1 MVDIIEL
8 KANDLAAMLCSK
20 VCHDLIN
27 PVGAVNNGLETL
39 KDPEQAAM
47 AEFAQEMI
55 ANAAKQAQA
64 KLEFARLAYG
74 ASSTAGT
81 DFDTREC
88 ERVAQILFAIEKAD
102 LEWNI
107 EPILMPKN
115 KAKLLM
121 NMLLIGVSAVPR
133 GGVVRVEISG
143 DNGNESLLVTAF
155 SNPDERQKTLMPMGV
170 EELLMGNPKGGVDAR
185 GIQPFYT
192 GLLARLTNMDI
203 EVKLEESQ
211 FTFSAIPAPI
221 K

>member
-8 KANDLAAMLCSK
+8 EANDLAAMLCSK

-39 KDPEQAAM
+39 ADPEQAAM
-47 AEFAQEMI
+47 ADFAQEMI
-55 ANAAKQAQA
+55 ASAARQAQA

-74 ASSTAGT
+74 ASSTANT

-88 ERVAQILFAIEKAD
+88 ERVAQILFDIEKAD
-102 LEWNI
+102 LEWKI

-121 NMLLIGVSAVPR
+121 NMLVIAASSVPR
-133 GGVVRVEISG
+133 GGNVVVEISG
-143 DNGNESLLVTAF
+143 EAGKESLKIT
-155 SNPDERQKTLMPMGV
+155 STSDSEKRQKTLMPMGIQ
-170 EELLMGNPKGGVDAR
+170 ELLAGNPEEGVDAR

-192 GLLARLTNMDI
+192 GLLARLANMDI
-203 EVKLEESQ
+203 AVELKDKI
-211 FTFSAIPAPI
+211 FTFSAKPQE

>member
-8 KANDLAAMLCSK
+8 EANDLAAMLCSK

-39 KDPEQAAM
+39 ADPEQAAM
-47 AEFAQEMI
+47 ADFAQEMI
-55 ANAAKQAQA
+55 ASAARQAQA

-74 ASSTAGT
+74 ASSTANT

-88 ERVAQILFAIEKAD
+88 ERVAQILFDIEKAD
-102 LEWNI
+102 LQWKI

-121 NMLLIGVSAVPR
+121 NMLVIAASSVPR
-133 GGVVRVEISG
+133 GGDVVVEISG
-143 DNGNESLLVTAF
+143 EAGKESLKIT
-155 SNPDERQKTLMPMGV
+155 STSDSEKRQKTLMPMGV
-170 EELLMGNPKGGVDAR
+170 AELLAGNPEEGVDAR

-192 GLLARLTNMDI
+192 GLLARLANMDI
-203 EVKLEESQ
+203 AVELKDKI
-211 FTFSAIPAPI
+211 FTFSAKPSDV
-221 K
+221 

>member
-39 KDPEQAAM
+39 ADPEQAAM
-47 AEFAQEMI
+47 ADFAKEMI

-81 DFDTREC
+81 DFDTRDC
-88 ERVAQILFAIEKAD
+88 ERVAQILFDIEKANLSWD
-102 LEWNI
+102 I
-107 EPILMPKN
+107 EPVLIPKN

-121 NMLLIGVSAVPR
+121 NMLVIALASVPR
-133 GGVVRVEISG
+133 GGEVKAEISG
-143 DNGNESLLVTAF
+143 DAGNESLKVT
-155 SNPDERQKTLMPMGV
+155 STSDPEQRQKTLMPMGI
-170 EELLMGNPKGGVDAR
+170 EELLNGNPKDGVDAR
-185 GIQPFYT
+185 NIQPFYT
-192 GLLARLTNMDI
+192 GLLARLAGMDI
-203 EVKLEESQ
+203 KVELEDSI
-211 FTFSAIPAPI
+211 FTFSATPKVA
-221 K
+221 